1 MIKVYG
7 KHKYISKIW
16 IVTSGIRFE
25 VTPFWKELVTLDWKV
40 GGNYADCPLHG
51 DYEREKKIGKTNPHL
66 KAKKKKILIL
76 SLKLKNEK
84 FWLEF

>member
-1 MIKVYG
+1 MDSDKRNKVWGYTIL
-7 KHKYISKIW
+7 KRTCNI
-16 IVTSGIRFE
+16 
-25 VTPFWKELVTLDWKV
+25 LDWKV
-40 GGNYADCPLHG
+40 GCNYADCPLHG